1 MRGAI
6 PRIPRELGD
15 LAHLLFEWP
24 LRRAPRLSL
33 PLCIVLAALVQAGVT
48 LLFSI
53 SYRIPQETLPP
64 APQVWFLPADSSA
77 ARQIAPWLDANDPAV
92 FSPQRAVAAS
102 LPSLPPLHYRPSYQE
117 SPPPLRPLPPETPAT
132 LEPAQIPVLGI
143 SLGKRANPSANPADE
158 SHPPPL
164 PLVGSSVVH
173 WQDGLA
179 ALARLAPN
187 GPEAPAQGSA
197 ASLQPSHYQVEVGRE
212 GLPMHCL
219 LTESSGDA
227 ASDEAA
233 RVWILAQRFQPSDV
247 VAWGRVQV
255 VWGARTSKP

>member
-1 MRGAI
+1 M

-33 PLCIVLAALVQAGVT
+33 PLCIVLATVVQAGMT

-92 FSPQRAVAAS
+92 FSPQRAVAAA
-102 LPSLPPLHYRPSYQE
+102 LPTLPPLHYRPSYQE
-117 SPPPLRPLPPETPAT
+117 PPPPLRPLPAETDAPS
-132 LEPAQIPVLGI
+132 EPAQIPVLGL
-143 SLGKRANPSANPADE
+143 SLGKRANSTVTPSDAPQ
-158 SHPPPL
+158 PRPL
-164 PLVGSSVVH
+164 PLEGWSVVH

-179 ALARLAPN
+179 ALVKLAPI
-187 GPEAPAQGSA
+187 GSAVPAQGSA
-197 ASLQPSHYQVEVGRE
+197 SSLQPSLYQVEVGRE
-212 GLPMHCL
+212 GLPMHCV

-233 RVWILAQRFQPSDV
+233 RVWILAQRFQPSDLV
-247 VAWGRVQV
+247 TWGRVQV